1 MSSALS
7 VDLRQRVVQAVE
19 AAAARHQAAER
30 YGVSLASASRWCG
43 QLAREGH
50 VAPKSMG
57 GYQRS
62 HRIEAHAD
70 LIVSLYEAQPGIHLH
85 ELRTNLADRGVCL
98 A

>member
-1 MSSALS
+1 
-7 VDLRQRVVQAVE
+7 
-19 AAAARHQAAER
+19 
-30 YGVSLASASRWCG
+30 
-43 QLAREGH
+43 
-50 VAPKSMG
+50 MG
-57 GYQRS
+57 GDQRS